1 MQKPSRRLVDWAAIS
16 SAEFPNKT
24 FHEQLVAAVTFDWTA
39 DWMTSCPGTRQA
51 AWPIRLHRSIIDI
64 PTAMLL
70 TLLDRP
76 SDPTGGSAWRN
87 ARLRRYRSLHR
98 SEQLVAAVTFD
109 WTADW
114 MTSCPG
120 TRQAAWPIRL
130 HRSIID
136 IPTAMILY
144 HYFHEQPPF
153 GVVVIPTG
161 IYAKVYGYK
170 NFKRRETEP
179 HKWRKLCDGG
189 QNVQHVGARNGAQS
203 ETRET
208 EHVKKAKIDKLQSEK
223 REVELELMKTKS
235 ALHKLVVQNSISQ
248 NRSFEIPEVTVE
260 RIDEECDVKPELF
273 TEGVQTDDDPL
284 SESLEMT
291 SSTRSLHGSRVLLTQ
306 RERKQLEERC
316 TELQTQLTGATE
328 MIAELEEVKQAM
340 TEEIAELKRSYNENI
355 ENSRAIDNS
364 ELTQVRA
371 ELADA
376 LAEVERLR
384 EENAALKQVQ
394 DTTTTDTGE
403 KSDTE

>member
-1 MQKPSRRLVDWAAIS
+1 MAQCAMAPLSPSTS
-16 SAEFPNKT
+16 QHS
-24 FHEQLVAAVTFDWTA
+24 EQLIEVVTFDWPA
-39 DWMTSCPGTRQA
+39 DWMSSCPGARQA

-64 PTAMLL
+64 PTAMMLNLKSMEVDESILL
-70 TLLDRP
+70 QIP
-76 SDPTGGSAWRN
+76 Y
-87 ARLRRYRSLHR
+87 RYFR
-98 SEQLVAAVTFD
+98 
-109 WTADW
+109 
-114 MTSCPG
+114 
-120 TRQAAWPIRL
+120 
-130 HRSIID
+130 
-136 IPTAMILY
+136 
-144 HYFHEQPPF
+144 EQPPSD
-153 GVVVIPTG
+153 VVGILTG
-161 IYAKVYGYK
+161 TYVKVYGCK
-170 NFKRRETEP
+170 NFKRHETAP
-179 HKWRKLCDGG
+179 RKWRKPCVGG
-189 QNVQHVGARNGAQS
+189 QSARHAGARNGARS
-203 ETRET
+203 GTREI
-208 EHVKKAKIDKLQSEK
+208 EPVKKVRGSDTHMRRQITGNFQNLFPELQAKIDKLQSEK

-291 SSTRSLHGSRVLLTQ
+291 SSTRSILGSRALLTQ

-316 TELQTQLTGATE
+316 NELQAQLTGATE
-328 MIAELEEVKQAM
+328 MIAELEEVKRAM
-340 TEEIAELKRSYNENI
+340 TEEIAELKRCYKENI

-394 DTTTTDTGE
+394 GTTTTDTGD

>member
-1 MQKPSRRLVDWAAIS
+1 MADPASSVYNRYSYSNDPLSLFSR
-16 SAEFPNKT
+16 T
-24 FHEQLVAAVTFDWTA
+24 AAVRRCRHTDWDLCESVRLQELQEARDRAAQMEKTMRWWSECTA
-39 DWMTSCPGTRQA
+39 C
-51 AWPIRLHRSIIDI
+51 
-64 PTAMLL
+64 
-70 TLLDRP
+70 
-76 SDPTGGSAWRN
+76 WREKWSTVRDERN
-87 ARLRRYRSLHR
+87 RAREEGQGLRHAY
-98 SEQLVAAVTFD
+98 EEA
-109 WTADW
+109 
-114 MTSCPG
+114 
-120 TRQAAWPIRL
+120 
-130 HRSIID
+130 
-136 IPTAMILY
+136 
-144 HYFHEQPPF
+144 
-153 GVVVIPTG
+153 
-161 IYAKVYGYK
+161 
-170 NFKRRETEP
+170 N
-179 HKWRKLCDGG
+179 
-189 QNVQHVGARNGAQS
+189 
-203 ETRET
+203 
-208 EHVKKAKIDKLQSEK
+208 AKIDKLQSEK

-340 TEEIAELKRSYNENI
+340 TEEVRFCPAIVEIRIQRRPISVASSRLPGVKIAELKRSYNENI